1 MVQVEVAC
9 TVVASGA
16 YEHAPRTG
24 HLVHGHI
31 LQQGAI
37 VRTHV
42 ATEAHVHHEWFAH
55 AFRMVP
61 DPGDGIDEAGRIATQ
76 GYEEQL
82 RIRRLRF
89 EKLEPLRAAGSVSLE
104 EFERSK
110 ADLLIDEERA
120 ARIRAQIDNRTLTAP
135 FDGIVSEIRKEMAES
150 VSNAGVHVLTVVQL
164 DTLQVEMHL
173 RPADAA
179 RHREGGVVPLL
190 LDDRETVQ
198 GRVEFI
204 SPVIDAASHTVRIR
218 FTISNPTG
226 TFRSGVRCS
235 PADGNTMAAT
245 SSPSSGS
252 DALPPRRM
260 TRTTSETS
268 ERPAEDLDPVPP
280 ARNRRVLSG
289 L

>member
-1 MVQVEVAC
+1 MLFSPSMAWAAEAFGY
-9 TVVASGA
+9 T
-16 YEHAPRTG
+16 APY
-24 HLVHGHI
+24 
-31 LQQGAI
+31 
-37 VRTHV
+37 
-42 ATEAHVHHEWFAH
+42 
-55 AFRMVP
+55 
-61 DPGDGIDEAGRIATQ
+61 RIARMSFPETGVITELPVREGARVKEGDILARLDYQ
-76 GYEEQL
+76 VLQSELNMAEEQL